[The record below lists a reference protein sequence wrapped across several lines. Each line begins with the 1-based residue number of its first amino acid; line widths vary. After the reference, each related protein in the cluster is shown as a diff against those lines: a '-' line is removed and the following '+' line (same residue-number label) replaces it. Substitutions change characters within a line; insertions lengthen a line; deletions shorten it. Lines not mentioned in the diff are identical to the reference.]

1 MLAAAGASLYPP
13 PARPQAL
20 GGNRLAL
27 TWSIQELAIPGETL
41 LPGL

>member
-1 MLAAAGASLYPP
+1 MFMLAAAGASLYPP

-27 TWSIQELAIPGETL
+27 
-41 LPGL
+41 